1 MGDSRRR
8 RILVALEPAVLE
20 GAMALLLG
28 SSATNDVVQYHDA
41 TDTDL
46 AGRYD
51 AAVVTVTLLDHVDAD
66 VVITLPQARTGS
78 DVAHV
83 SGGAVDRDVA
93 LHSFQQVVDLLDE
106 QFPREL
112 RAVKLGDH

>member
-1 MGDSRRR
+1 MESTRR

-28 SSATNDVVQYHDA
+28 NEAGNEVVQFHDA
-41 TDTDL
+41 TGAEL

-51 AAVVTVTLLDHVDAD
+51 AAIVTASVLEHVDAA
-66 VVITLPQARTGS
+66 VVITLPESRTGG

-83 SGGAVDRDVA
+83 AAGPVNHHVA
-93 LHSFQQVVDLLDE
+93 LQSFQQVVDLLDE
-106 QFPREL
+106 QFPGEL
-112 RAVKLGDH
+112 RAVKLGDV